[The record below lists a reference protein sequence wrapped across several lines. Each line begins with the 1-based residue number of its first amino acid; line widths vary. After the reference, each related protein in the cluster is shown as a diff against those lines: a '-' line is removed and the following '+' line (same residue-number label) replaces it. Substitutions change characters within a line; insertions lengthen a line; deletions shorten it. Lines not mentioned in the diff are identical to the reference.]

1 MIVFPNAKI
10 NLGLFVTSKRP
21 DGYHNL
27 ETIFLPVK
35 KMCDALEV
43 INHSGNEDQF
53 TTSGI
58 IINGSKENNL
68 VIKALN
74 LFRQKRTIPPL
85 QIHLHKKNPFG
96 AGLGGG
102 SSDAAFMLKLLND
115 QYNGGFSTDEL
126 EQMASELG
134 ADCPVFIQNKTVLAK
149 GIGNLFENLNLNL
162 SQHWLQIVVPNI
174 KIPTAAAYK
183 DIIPHQ
189 PRQPLNE
196 MIRLPLEEWKNNIY
210 NDFEVPV
217 FKSYPKIRVIKET
230 LYQNGAIYASM
241 SGSGSSV
248 YGIFKEKP
256 KDDWTDSFTVHTEE
270 IS

>member
-10 NLGLFVTSKRP
+10 NLGLFVTSRRP

-43 INHSGNEDQF
+43 INHTGNEDQF

-68 VIKALN
+68 VLKALN
-74 LFRQKRTIPPL
+74 LFRQKKTIPPL
-85 QIHLHKKNPFG
+85 QIHLHKKIPFG

-102 SSDAAFMLKLLND
+102 SSDAAFMLRLLND
-115 QYNGGFSTDEL
+115 QYDGGFSTAEL

-134 ADCPVFIQNKTVLAK
+134 ADCPVFIQNKPVMAK
-149 GIGNLFENLNLNL
+149 GIGNLFESLKLNLTH
-162 SQHWLQIVVPNI
+162 HWLQVVVPNI
-174 KIPTAAAYK
+174 TIPTAAAYK
-183 DIIPHQ
+183 DIKPHEPQ
-189 PRQPLNE
+189 QPLKE
-196 MIRLPLEEWKNNIY
+196 MIIWPMEEWGNNIY
-210 NDFEVPV
+210 NDFEVSV
-217 FKSYPKIRVIKET
+217 FKSYPDIKIIKDT

-241 SGSGSSV
+241 SGSGSAI

-256 KDDWTDSFTVHTEE
+256 RNNWSNTFTVHTEE
-270 IS
+270 IL